1 MDSEPTMIGTKYNKG
16 SSAPHGSAVASTY
29 PILVDIKVVHKGQEI
44 MRFDGKDA
52 IEKRVLK
59 RFSLVARAQL
69 GTSETRTKVKD
80 AEHLVVTLQCKSIEL
95 PTSNAMKTVF
105 TWMVQ
110 NSSNNKPTLLHPP
123 PGAPHTLVGIINVWA
138 AMTLVGITVRQTA
151 LYHTIN
157 KEIYAAPL
165 SAHQVRLIWES
176 FPSDNPIVTRMVH
189 SIIKFWRAGDIEE
202 EEDAAMAEYSATQPE
217 LDKLFNAEYD
227 RMEAL
232 DQREKRRAWFEQNK
246 ARLESQAK
254 FQKLWEDA
262 AAERAEKDKKRI
274 EDARLGLA
282 TLGEKDV
289 ARLGFAL
296 Q

>member
-1 MDSEPTMIGTKYNKG
+1 MGSESTVIGTKYNKG
-16 SSAPHGSAVASTY
+16 SSAPRGCAVASTF
-29 PILVDIKVVHKGQEI
+29 PIMVDIKVEHEGEEV
-44 MRFDGKDA
+44 MLFDGKDA
-52 IEKRVLK
+52 IEKRVLR
-59 RFSLVARAQL
+59 RFSSVAKAQL
-69 GTSETRTKVKD
+69 STPETRTKVKD
-80 AEHLVVTLQCKSIEL
+80 AEHPVVTLQCRSAEL
-95 PTSNAMKTVF
+95 PTRNAMKTVF

-110 NSSNNKPTLLHPP
+110 NFSSTKPNLLQPP
-123 PGAPHTLVGIINVWA
+123 PGASYTLAGLINVWA
-138 AMTLVGITVRQTA
+138 AMTLVGITVRQSA

-157 KEIYAAPL
+157 KMIYATPL
-165 SAHQVRLIWES
+165 SANQVQLIWES
-176 FPSDNPIVTRMVH
+176 LPSDNPIVTRMVH
-189 SIIKFWRAGDIEE
+189 SIIKFWRAGDIQE

-227 RMEAL
+227 RLEVL

-246 ARLESQAK
+246 ARLEKQAK
-254 FQKLWEDA
+254 FQKLWEEA

-274 EDARLGLA
+274 EDARLGFT